1 MREIV
6 TRRDRR
12 SRLATLAFAAA
23 TVLVVVGVALE
34 GWGESVQATQSTW
47 GAGGVIPNL
56 VFVVLMYGFAV
67 VGFVVVRRDLENRI
81 GWLLLLIGGVWSL
94 DAALSGYYVYAL
106 RIAPG
111 SLPAPRLAAS
121 IEAAMWVPA
130 IALMGFHLL
139 ILFPDGRLP
148 TKRSRLLFR
157 LANIAMAVAFVA
169 ILFRSGELEDAV
181 VPHLVNPLGID
192 ALAGVLDVMSLA
204 IVAIPLAIIGA
215 AVVMIGRYRRSSG
228 VERLQLKWFAF
239 AAALVAVTYL
249 FAMAGSLTS
258 SFADRPNPSWAGW
271 VQTAALFSFGL
282 IPIAVGVAVLKY
294 RLFEIDV
301 IISKALAFGALAGFI
316 TLVYIGIVVGI
327 GRLIGSS
334 AGAGLQIVATAV
346 VALLFQPVRDRV
358 RRVANR
364 LVYGSR
370 ATPYQVMAELGRRMS
385 STLELERAMP
395 ELAETAAAG
404 VAAAAVQVR
413 LFLPDGSER
422 TATAQPGVEI
432 PATWDATIEVRH
444 QGEPI
449 GEIDVAKAP
458 GDPLRPAERALLDD
472 LAAQAGL
479 ALHNVRLTDELTARA
494 EELAETAAAVQR
506 SRHRIVSV
514 RDEQRRRLEREIREG
529 PRSQLDAI
537 GLRLG
542 RLADGAADDPESAT
556 ADLDRLSEETNV
568 TLDRLRGIAR
578 GIFPPLLADKGAAAA
593 LEAHVRKVGV
603 DATLDISP
611 AVSSVRFDPEVE
623 ACVYFCC
630 LQAIQNVKRH
640 ASNAPIVVKLS
651 AEAGTLAFEV
661 RDAGPGF
668 DTTTTREGTGTTIM
682 RDRVEALDGDL
693 EIESTPGRG
702 TVVRGRIPIPIPAEI
717 A

>member
-1 MREIV
+1 MKDV
-6 TRRDRR
+6 TTPPDRR
-12 SRLATLAFAAA
+12 SRLATLAFAVA
-23 TVLVVVGVALE
+23 TVLVVAGVGLE
-34 GWGESVQATQSTW
+34 GWGESVQATESTW

-67 VGFVVVRRDLENRI
+67 IGFMVVRRDPENRI

-106 RIAPG
+106 RVAPG
-111 SLPAPRLAAS
+111 SLPAPRIAAS
-121 IEAAMWVPA
+121 VEAAMWVPA

-157 LANIAMAVAFVA
+157 VANIAMAVAFVA
-169 ILFRSGELEDAV
+169 ILFRPGELEDASI
-181 VPHLVNPLGID
+181 PHLVNPLGID
-192 ALAGVLDVMSLA
+192 ALAGVLDVLTIA
-204 IVAIPLAIIGA
+204 IVAVPLAVIGA

-239 AAALVAVTYL
+239 ATALVAVTYL
-249 FAMAGSLTS
+249 CATAASLPS
-258 SFADRPNPSWAGW
+258 SFTDRPDPSWAGW
-271 VQTAALFSFGL
+271 VQSAALFSFGF

-301 IISKALAFGALAGFI
+301 IISKTLVFGLLAGFI

-334 AGAGLQIVATAV
+334 AGAGLQIAATAV

-358 RRVANR
+358 RRFANR

-370 ATPYQVMAELGRRMS
+370 ATPYQVMAELSRRMS
-385 STLELERAMP
+385 STLEIERAMP

-413 LFLPDGSER
+413 LFLPDGAER
-422 TATAQPGVEI
+422 TAVAPPGAEI
-432 PATWDATIEVRH
+432 PERWDATIEVRH

-458 GDPLRPAERALLDD
+458 SDPLRPAESSLLDD

-506 SRHRIVSV
+506 SRRRIVSV

-529 PRSQLDAI
+529 PRSRLDAI
-537 GLRLG
+537 GTELG
-542 RLADGAADDPESAT
+542 LLADRVAAQPDAAAAE
-556 ADLDRLSEETNV
+556 LDRLSEETNV

-578 GIFPPLLADKGAAAA
+578 GIFPPLLSDQGAAAA
-593 LEAHVRKVGV
+593 LEAHARKVGV
-603 DATLDISP
+603 NATLAISP
-611 AVSSVRFDPEVE
+611 SVSSVRFDPEIE

-630 LQAIQNVKRH
+630 LQAIQNVQRH
-640 ASNAPIVVKLS
+640 AGNAPIVVELS
-651 AEAGTLAFEV
+651 AKEGALSFEV

-682 RDRVEALDGDL
+682 RDRVEALDGTL
-693 EIESTPGRG
+693 EIESAPGSG
-702 TVVRGRIPIPIPAEI
+702 TTVRGRIPIPVGVT
-717 A
+717 